1 MALTVREFIKKLEEI
16 KDKDSIVVIG
26 KAESKSTGKSTVYVM
41 EKGEYDYDIVT
52 SEDYLKTSIVFFDK
66 DIEEKNKI

>member
-26 KAESKSTGKSTVYVM
+26 KAKSKYTGKWKVYIM
-41 EKGEYDYDIVT
+41 DKCEYDYDIVT
-52 SEDYLKTSIVFFDK
+52 SEDYLKTSIVCFDK